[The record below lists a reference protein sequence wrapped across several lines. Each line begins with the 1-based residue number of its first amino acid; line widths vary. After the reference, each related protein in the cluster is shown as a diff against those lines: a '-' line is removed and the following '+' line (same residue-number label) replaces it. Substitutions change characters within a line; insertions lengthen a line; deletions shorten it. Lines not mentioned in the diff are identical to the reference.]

1 MTRDFITL
9 KSIFMSMYPKTV
21 IPSKRK
27 KNTNQKKKN
36 KPK

>member
-21 IPSKRK
+21 VPKVKNKR
-27 KNTNQKKKN
+27 TNNKKKTEN
-36 KPK
+36 